1 MSKLTVACIFG
12 TRPDAVKMAPLVK
25 ELLRYPEQIRTV
37 AISTGQHR
45 EMLDQVL
52 SVFALK
58 PDYDLGLMKP
68 GQSLSELTSR
78 ALMALEPVLEQEK
91 PKLVIAQGDTTT
103 TFAASLAAFYAQAD
117 FGHVEAGLR
126 TDNKFDPFPEEMNR
140 RLTTR
145 LTNFHYAPTELSR
158 ENLLK
163 EGIAP
168 ETIRVTGNTVV
179 DALREV
185 SQLDYTF
192 EDPELAEF
200 VARPGRLI
208 LVTAHRREN
217 WGERMASACRA
228 IRRLIETFPDTRVI
242 FPMHRNPLVREVVKP
257 ILEGHE
263 RILLTEPLDY
273 FPFVHVMKA
282 SHFLLTDSG
291 GAQEEAPG
299 LGKPVLI
306 LRLTTERPEG
316 VHSGNAKLVG
326 TDEAVVFAA
335 ASELLSSEAA
345 YTAMARAAS
354 PYGDGDAARRIR
366 EWIFEAYQL

>member
-52 SVFALK
+52 SVFALQ

-78 ALMALEPVLEQEK
+78 ALMALEPVLEKEK

-145 LTNFHYAPTELSR
+145 LTNFHYAPTELSK
-158 ENLLK
+158 ENLLR
-163 EGIAP
+163 EGIAE

-179 DALREV
+179 DALRTV
-185 SQLDYTF
+185 SQLNYQFD
-192 EDPELAEF
+192 DPTLAEF

-228 IRRLIETFPDTRVI
+228 IRRIVETYPDVRVV
-242 FPMHRNPLVREVVKP
+242 FPMHRNPLVREVVLPLLKD
-257 ILEGHE
+257 HD

-326 TDEAVVFAA
+326 TDETVVFEAA
-335 ASELLSSEAA
+335 NTLLGDEAA
-345 YTAMARAAS
+345 YAAMARAAS

>member
-1 MSKLTVACIFG
+1 MSRITVACIFG
-12 TRPDAVKMAPLVK
+12 TRPDAVKMAPLVR
-25 ELLRYPEQIRTV
+25 ELLRYPDRLRTV

-68 GQSLSELTSR
+68 GQSLSEMTSR
-78 ALMALEPVLEQEK
+78 ALMALEPVLEVEK
-91 PKLVIAQGDTTT
+91 PELVIAQGDTTT
-103 TFAASLAAFYAQAD
+103 TFAASLAAFYARAK

-126 TDNKFDPFPEEMNR
+126 TDTKFDPFPEEMNR

-145 LTNFHYAPTELSR
+145 LTDYHYAPTTLSR
-158 ENLLK
+158 ENLLR

-185 SQLDYTF
+185 AGQDYRF
-192 EDPELAEF
+192 EDPVLAEF
-200 VARPGRLI
+200 VARAGRKI

-217 WGERMASACRA
+217 WGAPMQSVCRA
-228 IRRLIETFPDTRVI
+228 IRRLVDAYDDIQIV
-242 FPMHRNPLVREVVKP
+242 FPMHRNPIVRDAVIP
-257 ILEGHE
+257 ILGGHE
-263 RILLTEPLDY
+263 RIVLTEPQEY
-273 FPFVHVMKA
+273 FPFIHLMKA

-306 LRLTTERPEG
+306 LRKTTERPEG

-326 TDEAVVFAA
+326 TQEEVVFTEANT
-335 ASELLSSEAA
+335 LLANEAA
-345 YTAMARAAS
+345 YAGMSKAAS

-366 EWIFEAYQL
+366 EWIFEAFAL

>member
-52 SVFALK
+52 SVFNLK

-78 ALMALEPVLEQEK
+78 ALMALEPVLEKEK

-126 TDNKFDPFPEEMNR
+126 TDDKFDPFPEEMNR

-158 ENLLK
+158 ENLLR

-168 ETIRVTGNTVV
+168 DTIRVTGNTVV
-179 DALREV
+179 DALHTV

-192 EDPELAEF
+192 DDPTLAAF

-217 WGERMASACRA
+217 WGERMASACCA
-228 IRRLIETFPDTRVI
+228 IRRLVEQFPDVRVV
-242 FPMHRNPLVREVVKP
+242 FPMHRNPVVREVVMP
-257 ILEGHE
+257 LLANHD

-326 TDEAVVFAA
+326 TDEAVVFDT
-335 ASELLSSEAA
+335 ASELLANEASYA
-345 YTAMARAAS
+345 AMARAAS

-366 EWIFEAYQL
+366 EWIFEAYKL

>member
-52 SVFALK
+52 SVFDLK

-78 ALMALEPVLEQEK
+78 ALMALEPVLEKEK

-163 EGIAP
+163 EGIAD

-179 DALREV
+179 DALRTV
-185 SQLDYTF
+185 SELNYQF
-192 EDPELAEF
+192 EDPALAAF

-228 IRRLIETFPDTRVI
+228 IRRLVEEFPDIRVI
-242 FPMHRNPLVREVVKP
+242 FPMHRNPLVREVVIP
-257 ILEGHE
+257 LLENHE

-326 TDEAVVFAA
+326 TDEAVVYPAA
-335 ASELLSSEAA
+335 RELLSDDAA
-345 YTAMARAAS
+345 YAAMAKAAS
-354 PYGDGDAARRIR
+354 PYGDGDASRRIR

>member
-52 SVFALK
+52 SVFNLK

-78 ALMALEPVLEQEK
+78 ALMALEPVLEKEK

-126 TDNKFDPFPEEMNR
+126 TDDKFDPFPEEMNR

-145 LTNFHYAPTELSR
+145 LTNFHYAPTELSKQ
-158 ENLLK
+158 NLLR
-163 EGIAP
+163 EGIA
-168 ETIRVTGNTVV
+168 ESTIRVTGNTVV
-179 DALREV
+179 DALRTV

-192 EDPELAEF
+192 DDPKLAAF

-208 LVTAHRREN
+208 LMTAHRREN

-228 IRRLIETFPDTRVI
+228 IPTSSPSTR
-242 FPMHRNPLVREVVKP
+242 
-257 ILEGHE
+257 
-263 RILLTEPLDY
+263 
-273 FPFVHVMKA
+273 
-282 SHFLLTDSG
+282 S
-291 GAQEEAPG
+291 
-299 LGKPVLI
+299 
-306 LRLTTERPEG
+306 
-316 VHSGNAKLVG
+316 
-326 TDEAVVFAA
+326 
-335 ASELLSSEAA
+335 
-345 YTAMARAAS
+345 
-354 PYGDGDAARRIR
+354 
-366 EWIFEAYQL
+366 

>member
-52 SVFALK
+52 SVFALR

-78 ALMALEPVLEQEK
+78 ALMALEPVLEKEK

-145 LTNFHYAPTELSR
+145 LTNFHYAPTELSK
-158 ENLLK
+158 ENLLR
-163 EGIAP
+163 EGIAE

-179 DALREV
+179 DALRTV
-185 SQLDYTF
+185 SQLNYQFD
-192 EDPELAEF
+192 DPTLAEF

-228 IRRLIETFPDTRVI
+228 IRRIVETYPDVRVV
-242 FPMHRNPLVREVVKP
+242 FPMHRNPLVREVVLPLLKD
-257 ILEGHE
+257 HD

-326 TDEAVVFAA
+326 TDEGVVFEAA
-335 ASELLSSEAA
+335 NTLLGDEAA
-345 YTAMARAAS
+345 YAAMARAAS

>member
-1 MSKLTVACIFG
+1 MSKITVACIFG

-25 ELLRYPEQIRTV
+25 ELQRFPDQIRTV

-52 SVFALK
+52 SVFSLK

-68 GQSLSELTSR
+68 GQTLSEMTAR
-78 ALMALEPVLEQEK
+78 ALSALEPVLATEK
-91 PKLVIAQGDTTT
+91 PELVIAQGDTTT
-103 TFAASLAAFYAQAD
+103 TFAASLAAFYAKAQ

-145 LTNFHYAPTELSR
+145 LTDYHYAPTTLSE

-179 DALREV
+179 DALRQV
-185 SQLDYTF
+185 AAQDYTF
-192 EDPELAEF
+192 DDPTLAAF
-200 VARPGRLI
+200 VARPGRMI

-217 WGERMASACRA
+217 WGEPMQAVCRA
-228 IRRLIETFPDTRVI
+228 IRKLVDRFDDIKIV
-242 FPMHRNPLVREVVKP
+242 FPMHRNPIVREAVLP
-257 ILEGHE
+257 ILQGHE
-263 RILLTEPLDY
+263 RILLTEPQEY
-273 FPFVHVMKA
+273 FPFIHLMKA

-306 LRLTTERPEG
+306 LRKTTERPEG

-326 TDEAVVFAA
+326 TDEAVVYAEA
-335 ASELLSSEAA
+335 GTLLAQDAA
-345 YTAMARAAS
+345 YAAMSRAAS
-354 PYGDGDAARRIR
+354 PYGDGAAAQRIR
-366 EWIFEAYQL
+366 EWIFEAFRL

>member
-1 MSKLTVACIFG
+1 MSRLTVACIFG
-12 TRPDAVKMAPLVK
+12 TRPDAVKMAPVVK
-25 ELLRYPEQIRTV
+25 ELLRFPEKIHTV

-52 SVFALK
+52 QVFDLK

-78 ALMALEPVLEQEK
+78 ALMALEPVLEKEK
-91 PKLVIAQGDTTT
+91 PRLVIAQGDTTT
-103 TFAASLAAFYAQAD
+103 TFAASLAAFYAQAE

-126 TDNKFDPFPEEMNR
+126 TDDKFDPFPEEMNR

-145 LTNFHYAPTELSR
+145 LTNFHYAPTELSK

-163 EGIAP
+163 EGIVE

-179 DALREV
+179 DALRTV
-185 SQLDYTF
+185 SQLNYQFD
-192 EDPELAEF
+192 DPTLAAF

-228 IRRLIETFPDTRVI
+228 IRRIVEQFPDVRVV
-242 FPMHRNPLVREVVKP
+242 FPMHRNPLVREIVIP
-257 ILEGHE
+257 ILKDHE

-273 FPFVHVMKA
+273 FPFVHVMKK
-282 SHFLLTDSG
+282 SHFLITDSG

-326 TDEAVVFAA
+326 TDESVVFGA
-335 ASELLSSEAA
+335 ASALLGDEAA
-345 YTAMARAAS
+345 YGAMSKAAS

>member
-1 MSKLTVACIFG
+1 MSKLTIACIFG

-37 AISTGQHR
+37 AVSTGQHR

-52 SVFALK
+52 SVFNLK

-78 ALMALEPVLEQEK
+78 ALMALEPVLEKEK
-91 PKLVIAQGDTTT
+91 PRLVIAQGDTTT
-103 TFAASLAAFYAQAD
+103 TFAASLAAFYVQAD

-126 TDNKFDPFPEEMNR
+126 TDDKFDPFPEEMNR

-158 ENLLK
+158 ENLLR

-168 ETIRVTGNTVV
+168 DTIRVTGNTVV
-179 DALREV
+179 DALHTV
-185 SQLDYTF
+185 SQLAYTF
-192 EDPELAEF
+192 DDPTLAAF

-228 IRRLIETFPDTRVI
+228 IRRLVEQFPDVRVV
-242 FPMHRNPLVREVVKP
+242 FPMHRNPIVREVVMP
-257 ILEGHE
+257 LLANHD

-326 TDEAVVFAA
+326 TDEAVVFDT
-335 ASELLSSEAA
+335 ASELLANEAA
-345 YTAMARAAS
+345 YAAMARAAS

-366 EWIFEAYQL
+366 EWIFEVYKL

>member
-1 MSKLTVACIFG
+1 MI
-12 TRPDAVKMAPLVK
+12 
-25 ELLRYPEQIRTV
+25 
-37 AISTGQHR
+37 
-45 EMLDQVL
+45 
-52 SVFALK
+52 
-58 PDYDLGLMKP
+58 
-68 GQSLSELTSR
+68 TSR
-78 ALMALEPVLEQEK
+78 ALMALEPVLEKEK
-91 PKLVIAQGDTTT
+91 PRLVIAQGDTTT
-103 TFAASLAAFYAQAD
+103 TFAASLAAFYAQAE

-126 TDNKFDPFPEEMNR
+126 TDDKFDPFPEEMNR

-145 LTNFHYAPTELSR
+145 LTNFHYAPTELSK

-163 EGIAP
+163 EGIVE

-179 DALREV
+179 DALRTV
-185 SQLDYTF
+185 SQLDYQF
-192 EDPELAEF
+192 DDPTLAAF

-228 IRRLIETFPDTRVI
+228 IRRIVEQFPDVRVV
-242 FPMHRNPLVREVVKP
+242 FPMHRNPLVREIVIP
-257 ILEGHE
+257 ILKDHE

-273 FPFVHVMKA
+273 FPFVHVMKK
-282 SHFLLTDSG
+282 SHFLITDSG

-326 TDEAVVFAA
+326 TDESVVFGA
-335 ASELLSSEAA
+335 ASALLGDEAA
-345 YTAMARAAS
+345 YGAMSKAAS

>member
-25 ELLRYPEQIRTV
+25 ELLHYPEQIRTV

-52 SVFALK
+52 SVFDLK

-78 ALMALEPVLEQEK
+78 ALMALEPVLEKEK
-91 PKLVIAQGDTTT
+91 PRLVIAQGDTTT

-126 TDNKFDPFPEEMNR
+126 TDDKFDPFPEEMNR

-158 ENLLK
+158 ENLLR
-163 EGIAP
+163 EGIAADS
-168 ETIRVTGNTVV
+168 IRVTGNTVV
-179 DALREV
+179 DALKTV
-185 SQLDYTF
+185 SQLDYAF
-192 EDPELAEF
+192 EDSTLAAF

-228 IRRLIETFPDTRVI
+228 IRRLVEQFPDVRVV
-242 FPMHRNPLVREVVKP
+242 FPMHRNPLVREVVIP
-257 ILEGHE
+257 LLANHE

-326 TDEAVVFAA
+326 TDETVVFNT
-335 ASELLSSEAA
+335 ASELLSQEAA
-345 YTAMARAAS
+345 YAAMARAAS